1 MSRRTKRDPTFLKQE
16 MLAKLSK
23 GYGITESCKLL
34 RFSQST
40 FYNWKK
46 TDPEFAA
53 ECNRILATPV
63 HKERIIHKQR
73 KADTAVDASWQ
84 EIFLAIYKKTGD
96 RDQAVDACGVDP
108 LAVTS
113 AMDPTQAAY
122 DEVFHKQFMEE
133 EQRRLWRIEDSML
146 RKAEHDMPTARF
158 ALSNLLKEKYG
169 KLGGEVTVNQHWF
182 TSKGQAKA
190 ATFMGDLFED
200 EPYEAGTR
208 SQDRPGS
215 DVTN

>member
-23 GYGITESCKLL
+23 GYGITESCKLQ

-40 FYNWKK
+40 FYNWKN

-96 RDQAVDACGVDP
+96 RDQAVDACGVDS
-108 LAVTS
+108 LAVTA

-146 RKAEHDMPTARF
+146 RKAE
-158 ALSNLLKEKYG
+158 EKYG